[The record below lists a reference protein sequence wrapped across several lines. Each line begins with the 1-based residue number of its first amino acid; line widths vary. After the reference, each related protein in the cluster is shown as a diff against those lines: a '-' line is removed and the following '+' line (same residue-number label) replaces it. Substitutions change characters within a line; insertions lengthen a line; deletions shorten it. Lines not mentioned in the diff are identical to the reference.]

1 MDIVTRVI
9 KNGPSACYHLV
20 TRVSFLSGI
29 YSGLSLDGIFNNH
42 HTDIAVDSVSKRQDE
57 ARYTRPN
64 EDVGRVAAA
73 VNKDEMLIFDFSMV
87 RGPN

>member
-1 MDIVTRVI
+1 M
-9 KNGPSACYHLV
+9 
-20 TRVSFLSGI
+20 TRVSFLTGI

-73 VNKDEMLIFDFSMV
+73 VNKDEMRIFDFSMV